1 MKLISKEKELDLS
14 TPKVMA
20 ILNATPDSFSDGGK
34 HQRLDSALEFAA
46 EALQAGA
53 AIIDVGGE
61 STRPGASWVSE
72 DEELER
78 TICVIE
84 ALRARFDCWIS
95 IDTSKA
101 VVMREAVAAGADLI
115 NDVRALTQPNA
126 LEVAAKANVPVCLM
140 HMQGEPLTMQQE
152 PVYQNIFE
160 ELDAFFAARIA
171 ACLKAGIAKSQ
182 LILDPGFGFGKKLAH
197 NYQLLANL
205 AHFHHFSLPLLSG
218 TSRKSMLYKML
229 NSSPQDVLGASLASA
244 ILAAQQGAHI
254 VRVHDVKETV
264 HALQVIQALNKYKEG
279 L

>member
-1 MKLISKEKELDLS
+1 MKLISKEKELDLA

-34 HQRLDSALEFAA
+34 HLCLESAIAFAA
-46 EALQAGA
+46 QALQHGA

-61 STRPGASWVSE
+61 STRPGAAFVSE
-72 DEELER
+72 SEELDR
-78 TICVIE
+78 TVAIIE
-84 ALRARFDCWIS
+84 ALRPRFDCWIS

-115 NDVRALTQPNA
+115 NDVRALTEPSA
-126 LEVAAKANVPVCLM
+126 LAAAAAAKVPICLM
-140 HMQGEPLTMQQE
+140 HMQGEPLTMQQA
-152 PVYQNIFE
+152 PVYQDIFD
-160 ELDAFFAARIA
+160 ELDQFFSARIA
-171 ACLKAGIAKSQ
+171 ACLEAGIAKEQ

-229 NSSPQDVLGASLASA
+229 DSSPQDVLGASLASA
-244 ILAAQQGAHI
+244 IFAVQQGAHI

-264 HALQVIQALNKYKEG
+264 HALRVIQALNEI
-279 L
+279 

>member
-1 MKLISKEKELDLS
+1 KLISKEKELDLA

-34 HQRLDSALEFAA
+34 HQRLESAIAFAA
-46 EALQAGA
+46 QALQYGA

-61 STRPGASWVSE
+61 STRPGAAFVSE
-72 DEELER
+72 NEELDR
-78 TICVIE
+78 TIGIIE
-84 ALRARFDCWIS
+84 ALRQRFDCWIS

-101 VVMREAVAAGADLI
+101 AVMREAVAAGADLI
-115 NDVRALTQPNA
+115 NDVRALTEPSA
-126 LEVAAKANVPVCLM
+126 LAAAAAAKVPICLM
-140 HMQGEPLTMQQE
+140 HMQGEPLTMQQA
-152 PVYQNIFE
+152 PVYQDIFD
-160 ELDAFFAARIA
+160 ELDQFFSARIA
-171 ACLKAGIAKSQ
+171 TCLEAGIAKEQ

-229 NSSPQDVLGASLASA
+229 DSSPQDVLGASLASA
-244 ILAAQQGAHI
+244 IFAVQQGAHI

-264 HALQVIQALNKYKEG
+264 HALRVIQALNEI
-279 L
+279 